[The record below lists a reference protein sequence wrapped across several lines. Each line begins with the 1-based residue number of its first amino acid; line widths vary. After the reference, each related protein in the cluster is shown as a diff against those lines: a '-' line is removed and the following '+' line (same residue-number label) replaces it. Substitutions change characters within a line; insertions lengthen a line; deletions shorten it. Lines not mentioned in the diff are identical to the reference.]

1 MGRSFSLLDLCMVAV
16 FSTLASFATLGL
28 NGISAL
34 SPLAV
39 VLRPFGLSYEVAVPL
54 MIVVD
59 PIAELVRVMVNV
71 TMNCMVAMV
80 ATGREAEVPPPV
92 SFSPKTATET

>member
-1 MGRSFSLLDLCMVAV
+1 
-16 FSTLASFATLGL
+16 
-28 NGISAL
+28 
-34 SPLAV
+34 
-39 VLRPFGLSYEVAVPL
+39 

-92 SFSPKTATET
+92 RP